1 LKHTAALAQGGAW
14 LLGLACT
21 AATATTPATQQCL
34 AQLRPAALAAKVQP
48 QWFDRLTQGLTLQAP
63 LVQRLD
69 DQPEFTTPIWDYLAV
84 LVDAQRVDDGAQRLA
99 TYASTLAEVQQRFGV
114 DPATVVAVW
123 GIESD
128 YGRRVGTRS
137 VVESLLTLSCMG
149 RRQNYFRTELFA
161 AMRVLQTE
169 AFAPEQMLGSWAG
182 AFGQT
187 QFMPSTYER
196 LAVDGDGDGKANLV
210 NSAPDALASTA
221 HFLKDAGWQPGQ
233 PWGIEVAVPAG
244 RRLRDGRRWRQP
256 LEAWIQDGLQ
266 PMTGASWREAAP
278 QVSAQTPA
286 ALLRPAGEQGP
297 AWLVF
302 ANFHALYRY
311 NAAESYALALGLLSD
326 ALQNRPPPRAT
337 WPTDDLGLSR
347 AQRRELQ
354 TLLTLRGHDI
364 GPIDG
369 ALGKRSR
376 QAIRAEQQRLDL
388 PVTGRAGQRLLHALR

>member
-84 LVDAQRVDDGAQRLA
+84 LVDAQRVDDGVQRLA

-128 YGRRVGTRS
+128 YGRRVGTRP

-221 HFLKDAGWQPGQ
+221 HFLKDAGWQSGQ

-244 RRLRDGRRWRQP
+244 RRLRDGRRWRRP

-364 GPIDG
+364 GAIDG

-376 QAIRAEQQRLDL
+376 QAIRAEQQRLGL

>member
-1 LKHTAALAQGGAW
+1 MKHTAALAQGGAW

-34 AQLRPAALAAKVQP
+34 AQLRPAALAARVQP

-128 YGRRVGTRS
+128 YGRRVGTRP

-244 RRLRDGRRWRQP
+244 RTLRDGRRWRQP

-364 GPIDG
+364 GAIDG

-376 QAIRAEQQRLDL
+376 QAIRAEQQRLGL

>member
-1 LKHTAALAQGGAW
+1 MKHTAALAQCGAW

-21 AATATTPATQQCL
+21 AATGTTPATQQCL

-48 QWFDRLTQGLTLQAP
+48 AWFDRLTQGLTLQAP

-69 DQPEFTTPIWDYLAV
+69 EQPEFTTPIWDYLAV
-84 LVDAQRVDDGAQRLA
+84 LVDAQRVDDGVQRLA
-99 TYASTLAEVQQRFGV
+99 TYASTLAKVQQRFGV

-128 YGRRVGTRS
+128 YGRRVGTRP

-149 RRQNYFRTELFA
+149 RRQGYFRTELFA

-169 AFAPEQMLGSWAG
+169 AFAPERMTGSWAG

-210 NSAPDALASTA
+210 ESAPDALASTA

-233 PWGIEVAVPAG
+233 PWGIEVSVPAG
-244 RRLRDGRRWRQP
+244 RTLRDGRRWRRP
-256 LEAWIQDGLQ
+256 LQAWAQDGVQ
-266 PMTGASWREAAP
+266 PVTGASWREVAP
-278 QVSAQTPA
+278 QLSAQTPA
-286 ALLRPAGEQGP
+286 ALLRPAGDQGP

-326 ALQNRPPPRAT
+326 ALQNRPPLRAT

-364 GPIDG
+364 GAIDG

-376 QAIRAEQQRLDL
+376 QAIRAEQQRLGL
-388 PVTGRAGQRLLHALR
+388 PVTGRAGQRLLRALR

>member
-21 AATATTPATQQCL
+21 TATATTPATQQCL

-128 YGRRVGTRS
+128 YGRRVGTRP
-137 VVESLLTLSCMG
+137 VVESLLTLSCIG

-364 GPIDG
+364 GAIDG

-376 QAIRAEQQRLDL
+376 QAIRAEQQRLGL

>member
-1 LKHTAALAQGGAW
+1 MKHTAALAQGGAW

-34 AQLRPAALAAKVQP
+34 AQLRPAALAARVQP

-128 YGRRVGTRS
+128 YGRRVGTRP

-364 GPIDG
+364 GAIDG

-376 QAIRAEQQRLDL
+376 QAIRAEQQRLGL